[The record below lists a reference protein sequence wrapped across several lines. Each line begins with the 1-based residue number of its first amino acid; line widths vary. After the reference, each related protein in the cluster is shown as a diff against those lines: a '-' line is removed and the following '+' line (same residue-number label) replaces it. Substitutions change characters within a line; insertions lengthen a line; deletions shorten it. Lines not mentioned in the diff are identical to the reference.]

1 VLVDRSAEMSL
12 LELSLSECLSGAGGL
27 VLIRGPVGVGK
38 TELLRAVAQKAD
50 EVGARFLGA
59 DASYAERPEPLSALR
74 QVFDTADLSFDE
86 STFYSWLLDDAAFT
100 VAARDPAAREP
111 AADAAEL
118 VTASLRKSLAAK
130 VLEMSE
136 AQPLVVGIDDAHLL
150 DMASLECLTS
160 IVRRINRARVLV
172 VLVDCGSVR
181 RSRPRAWAELLSQP
195 NCRQIQV
202 GPVSE
207 DGVAAIL
214 SNQSTL
220 PDCWQPS
227 LIYRLTGGNPRL
239 VRALIE
245 PYCVTSPK
253 TPVPGIGSL
262 LGPAVMTCLY
272 RGDAILLRL
281 AKAIAILD
289 DAASAPLLGEMLDLS
304 GESIAW
310 AIDAATEAGLLK
322 DRCFRHEQVGVA
334 VLNATSQRERD
345 DLHRRAAD
353 VLHRRGAPATA
364 VARHMIA
371 MQHADASWS
380 LPVLRDAAEQALETD
395 DIVLAMDCLRLA
407 ERATTDI
414 TRRAAIR
421 SSFVR
426 VKWRL
431 DPAMAEREMLDL
443 LDDAKVGRLRGEHTL
458 ALVNYLAWYGKPVE
472 AAELFG
478 QLDSSVAPFGSE
490 LAAAIQGTA
499 ARLAYYYPGTF
510 SSSTFSQDVDGA
522 GEPREPFPA
531 TADRTLHVRSARAI
545 KAVLT
550 EGLTSGVLADA
561 QAVLQQTRL
570 TDSTFE
576 SAMSALDALMQVG
589 CVAEAEFWCDSLL
602 RQAQERHV
610 ATWCARLQATHAM
623 ISFRQ
628 GNLLGAENHAKASLA
643 RVSAKG
649 FGIHVGVPLSVL
661 ALVAIRAGNSAE
673 ALSYLSVRV
682 PSAMFETPV
691 GLQYVRTRGRY
702 YLARRSYQAAME
714 EFEACGNLMIKWGI
728 DLPELVPWRCDLA
741 EARLGVG
748 DPARDIIIDQ
758 LSRLSPS
765 DSHTRG
771 RALRLLAAT
780 SELRERPHILRE
792 AISALTGSGDR
803 LELADALTD
812 LGRAQHALGE
822 YTQARI
828 FAERARQVVSRPAPG
843 GADTAA
849 GSDGPDPEI
858 VSVAGEVGGESE
870 AAVLK
875 LSDAERRVASLAAQG
890 YKNHQIAN
898 KLFVTVSTVEQHLTR
913 VYRKLEINR
922 RADLPLIL

>member
-1 VLVDRSAEMSL
+1 MSL
-12 LELSLSECLSGAGGL
+12 LERSLSECLGGAGGL

-38 TELLRAVAQKAD
+38 TELLRALARKAD
-50 EVGARFLGA
+50 EAGARFLGA

-74 QVFDTADLSFDE
+74 QVFDMADLSLDE
-86 STFYSWLLDDAAFT
+86 STLYSWLLDDAALT
-100 VAARDPAAREP
+100 AATRDPAAARDP

-136 AQPLVVGIDDAHLL
+136 TQPLVVGIDDAHLL

-160 IVRRINRARVLV
+160 VVRRINRARVLV

-181 RSRPRAWAELLSQP
+181 RSRPRAWAELLNQP
-195 NCRQIQV
+195 NCRHIQI

-214 SNQSTL
+214 ANQPSL

-245 PYCVTSPK
+245 PYCVSSPK

-272 RGDAILLRL
+272 RGDAVLLRL

-289 DAASAPLLGEMLDLS
+289 DAAAAPLLGEMLDLS

-322 DRCFRHEQVGVA
+322 DSCFRHEQVGMA

-371 MQHADASWS
+371 AQHADASWS

-407 ERATTDI
+407 ERVTTDLI
-414 TRRAAIR
+414 QRAAIR

-443 LDDAKVGRLRGEHTL
+443 LDDAKAGRLDEEHTL
-458 ALVNYLAWYGKPVE
+458 ALVNYLAWYGKPAE
-472 AAELFG
+472 AAELFC
-478 QLDSSVAPFGSE
+478 QLDGSLDGSAEPFGSD
-490 LAAAIQGTA
+490 LAAAIRGTA

-510 SSSTFSQDVDGA
+510 SSGKFSQDVDGT
-522 GEPREPFPA
+522 GKSREPFPA
-531 TADRTLHVRSARAI
+531 TSDRTLHLRSARAI

-550 EGLTSGVLADA
+550 EGLTSEVLADA

-576 SAMSALDALMQVG
+576 SAMSALDALVQVG

-602 RQAQERHV
+602 RQARERHV

-628 GNLLGAENHAKASLA
+628 GNLIGAENHAKASLA
-643 RVSAKG
+643 QVSAKG
-649 FGIHVGVPLSVL
+649 LGIYAGVPLSVL

-714 EFEACGNLMIKWGI
+714 EFEACGNLMITWGI

-748 DPARDIIIDQ
+748 DPARDLITDQ
-758 LSRLSPS
+758 LSRLSP
-765 DSHTRG
+765 DDGRTRG

-828 FAERARQVVSRPAPG
+828 FAERARQVATGPAPG

-849 GSDGPDPEI
+849 GSDGAKAEILPVGEDPE
-858 VSVAGEVGGESE
+858 
-870 AAVLK
+870 AVVRK

-913 VYRKLEINR
+913 VYRKLEITR
-922 RADLPLIL
+922 RADLPLIP